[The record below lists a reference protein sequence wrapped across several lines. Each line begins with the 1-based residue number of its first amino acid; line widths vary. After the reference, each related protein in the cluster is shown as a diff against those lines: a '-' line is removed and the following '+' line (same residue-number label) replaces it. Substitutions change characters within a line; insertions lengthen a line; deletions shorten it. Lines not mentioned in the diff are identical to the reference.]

1 MVIVREKGDALL
13 IADASV
19 RRLVERRLEQA
30 CGDDQYDPDR
40 DGLFV
45 VVQPGDGPIDIEEA
59 TGVDVLSDAFG
70 ESRYPD
76 AEFTPATEVI
86 EDHGSCYELVFVFTD
101 EGSGLELFLSKTE
114 GMDPELL
121 AMCAAHA
128 VPAAELSE
136 P

>member
-1 MVIVREKGDALL
+1 LRGFAYG
-13 IADASV
+13 S
-19 RRLVERRLEQA
+19 
-30 CGDDQYDPDR
+30 
-40 DGLFV
+40 
-45 VVQPGDGPIDIEEA
+45 
-59 TGVDVLSDAFG
+59 
-70 ESRYPD
+70 YPD

-101 EGSGLELFLSKTE
+101 EGSGLELFVSKTE

-128 VPAAELSE
+128 VPAVELSE